1 MGRLD
6 SALGML
12 EGLPD
17 AVRRYFEL
25 DPRDV
30 DGFVWL
36 FSDDATVVDEGKT
49 YDGRGEIRAWRTGP
63 AIKYTYTTEV
73 LDREDRGAGRY
84 LVTARLT
91 GDFPG
96 GTVDLRCDFTVTSDL
111 ISRLVIAP

>member
-1 MGRLD
+1 
-6 SALGML
+6 ML
-12 EGLPD
+12 AGLPD
-17 AVRRYFEL
+17 VVRRYFEL

-30 DGFVWL
+30 DGFVAL
-36 FSDDATVVDEGKT
+36 FGDDATVVDEGET
-49 YDGRGEIRAWRTGP
+49 FQGLGEIRAWRTGP

-73 LDREDRGAGRY
+73 LDQAGRSGGRH

-96 GTVDLRCDFTVTSDL
+96 ETVDLRCDFAVTSDL

>member
-1 MGRLD
+1 
-6 SALGML
+6 ML
-12 EGLPD
+12 AGLPD
-17 AVRRYFEL
+17 VVRHYFEL

-30 DGFVWL
+30 DEFVAL
-36 FSDDATVVDEGKT
+36 FSDEAIVVDEGKT
-49 YDGRGEIRAWRTGP
+49 YQGPGEIRAWRTGP

-73 LDREDRGAGRY
+73 LEREAGSAGRH

-96 GTVDLRCDFTVTSDL
+96 ETVDLRCEFTVTSDH

>member
-1 MGRLD
+1 
-6 SALGML
+6 ML
-12 EGLPD
+12 AGLPD
-17 AVRRYFEL
+17 VVRHYFEL

-30 DGFVWL
+30 DEFVAL
-36 FSDDATVVDEGKT
+36 FSDEAIVVDEGKT
-49 YDGRGEIRAWRTGP
+49 YQGPGEIRAWRTGP

-73 LDREDRGAGRY
+73 LDQDGRSGDRY

-96 GTVDLRCDFTVTSDL
+96 ETVDLRCDFAVTSDL

>member
-1 MGRLD
+1 MLD
-6 SALGML
+6 
-12 EGLPD
+12 GLPD
-17 AVRRYFEL
+17 VVRRYFEL
-25 DPRDV
+25 DPHDV
-30 DGFVWL
+30 DGFISL

-49 YDGRGEIRAWRTGP
+49 YHGLGQIRAWRTGP

-73 LDREDRGAGRY
+73 LDREAGSAGRH

-96 GTVDLRCDFTVTSDL
+96 ETVDLRCEFAVTSDH

>member
-1 MGRLD
+1 
-6 SALGML
+6 ML

-17 AVRRYFEL
+17 VVRHYFEL
-25 DPRDV
+25 DPRDI
-30 DGFVWL
+30 DGFVAL
-36 FSDDATVVDEGKT
+36 FSDEATVVDEGKA
-49 YDGRGEIRAWRTGP
+49 YQGPGEIRAWRAGT

-73 LDREDRGAGRY
+73 LDQEGRSGGQY

-96 GTVDLRCDFTVTSDL
+96 ETVNLRYDFAVTSDL